1 MQESPELT
9 AIREALTTRSDIRL
23 AVVFGSVASGE
34 AGPASD
40 LDVAVAGE
48 SQPLSAETKR
58 QLIEKLAATTGRPVD
73 LVDLATAGEPLLGQI
88 IDHGYRLIG
97 SDSDYAELVI
107 RHLGL
112 KTDFLP
118 YRQRLLAERRQ
129 AWINS

>member
-9 AIREALTTRSDIRL
+9 AIREALTARPDIWL

-48 SQPLSAETKR
+48 SQPLSADTKR

-129 AWINS
+129 AWTKS